1 MMTTSKKYYAGC
13 GAGAGAGVSM
23 GSWDEGQGR
32 PTHSNLLPMQ
42 GVELGLG
49 CPWAVGMRGKA
60 VPLTLTSYLCR
71 V

>member
-13 GAGAGAGVSM
+13 GAGAGVSM
-23 GSWDEGQGR
+23 AVGMRGKAV

-49 CPWAVGMRGKA
+49 CPWAVGTEECG
-60 VPLTLTSYLCR
+60 
-71 V
+71 